1 MLITLYG
8 PDSYR
13 RKQKLNELLSLYKSK
28 HENLDSVFFDLE
40 ENSESWGEVVD
51 FLKQP
56 SMFVDSKLAVVKGV
70 TQIDKKGWLD
80 VLKDY
85 GEEKKVFV
93 VILENKKPNKKFNF
107 LLKKPNKSQEF
118 EELKRDGLRKFLII
132 NLKKL
137 DIKLSSG
144 SENFFISYLLSG
156 KDRSWRLV
164 NELNKIY
171 LAGFEGVVQENSLK
185 EIIEWRVSEDM
196 FFTTGG
202 ILNSHNTKTKLVSL
216 EKLFLRK
223 EDPRHVFNLLAYQS
237 RGANADKLAKGDV
250 LIKSGGLEYEEA
262 VLDFVLA

>member
-1 MLITLYG
+1 MIICLYG

-13 RKQKLNELLSLYKSK
+13 KKQKLNELLSLYKSK
-28 HENLDSVFFDLE
+28 HKNLDSVFFDLE
-40 ENSESWGEVVD
+40 ENSESWGEVID

-70 TQIDKKGWLD
+70 TQIDRKGWLD
-80 VLKDY
+80 VLKGY

-93 VILENKKPNKKFNF
+93 VILENKKPNKKFSF
-107 LLKKPNKSQEF
+107 LLKKPNKFQEF
-118 EELKRDGLRKFLII
+118 EELKRDELRKFLII

-144 SENFFISYLLSG
+144 AEIFFISYLLSG
-156 KDRSWRLV
+156 KDRSWRLI

-171 LAGFEGVVQENSLK
+171 LAGFEGVIQESNLK
-185 EIIEWRVSEDM
+185 EIIEWRGVEDM
-196 FFTTGG
+196 FFITGG

-223 EDPRHVFNLLAYQS
+223 EDPGHIFNLLAYQS
-237 RGANADKLAKGDV
+237 KGIDADKLAKGDV
-250 LIKSGGLEYEEA
+250 LVKSGELEYEEA
-262 VLDFVLA
+262 VLNFILA